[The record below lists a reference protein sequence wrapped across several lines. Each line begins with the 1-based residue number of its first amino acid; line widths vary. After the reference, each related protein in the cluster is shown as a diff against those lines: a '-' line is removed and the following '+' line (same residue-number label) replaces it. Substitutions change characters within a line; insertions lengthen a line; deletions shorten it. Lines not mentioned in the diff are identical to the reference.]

1 MLMRLKRTAL
11 VLLSA
16 AVLLCSAGCGLP
28 KEAREAKARG
38 QELLSSGDYAGAAE
52 AFGTALEDTGH
63 ASKKH
68 VRDLLEWR
76 ADSEFCAGDYRAA
89 KATWTRLLEEYGE
102 KAEYT
107 YYLAASEAGLG
118 EASQALAD
126 YRSARDMDR
135 KHASFETP
143 GCVTAFRMTGQALS
157 DAGMTTEAA
166 ELCNEEFS
174 AGAEH
179 PEVYNRAG
187 MCCMAEKNYEKARE
201 MFEKGLEKRA
211 SGDTE
216 AAAAAQEISEKELA
230 VNLAVLA
237 EYTGDYAGALE
248 AFKDYRDRYGADET
262 VDREIMFLES
272 RVQNPAGE

>member
-76 ADSEFCAGDYRAA
+76 ADSEFCAGDYGAA

-107 YYLAASEAGLG
+107 YYLAASEAGLDKSLAMK
-118 EASQALAD
+118 EIHDAL
-126 YRSARDMDR
+126 
-135 KHASFETP
+135 
-143 GCVTAFRMTGQALS
+143 
-157 DAGMTTEAA
+157 
-166 ELCNEEFS
+166 
-174 AGAEH
+174 
-179 PEVYNRAG
+179 
-187 MCCMAEKNYEKARE
+187 
-201 MFEKGLEKRA
+201 
-211 SGDTE
+211 
-216 AAAAAQEISEKELA
+216 
-230 VNLAVLA
+230 
-237 EYTGDYAGALE
+237 
-248 AFKDYRDRYGADET
+248 
-262 VDREIMFLES
+262 
-272 RVQNPAGE
+272 